1 MAGPTSGSLSSGNA
15 IDSKLGI
22 AGKTILTVNIY
33 RHGVVEVI
41 DILCTDSK
49 HYYIKCQQ
57 GQVDLGGT
65 SDWGSGTLIGGR

>member
-1 MAGPTSGSLSSGNA
+1 MASPDKTNRPSAAG
-15 IDSKLGI
+15 IDAKLGI
-22 AGKTILTVNIY
+22 AAKTISTITVY